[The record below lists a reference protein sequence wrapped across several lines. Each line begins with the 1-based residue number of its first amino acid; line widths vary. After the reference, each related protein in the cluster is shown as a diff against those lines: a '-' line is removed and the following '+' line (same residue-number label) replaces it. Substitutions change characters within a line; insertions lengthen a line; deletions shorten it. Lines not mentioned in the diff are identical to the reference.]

1 MPVKK
6 PNAFEEIEAGIKLAL
21 DKMATKADEV
31 VHEVSDKVRTVLAE
45 DRAVW
50 YPIEK
55 KLVENSQRRRHRR
68 TPQALSDFRQPRR
81 EINRRLCA
89 VGTDPITDLELVCSR
104 LYTGPMFEKYSAVLR
119 GVPRLVPFLTRR
131 FETLCKGNRYG
142 TTIHSI
148 NAALIKLSRISRAE
162 KVYRGVGGMALPDRF
177 LAPDEHGV
185 RGGVEFGFLSAT
197 TDRAVAMQYAASSAS
212 GIVYEIQQAMG
223 DRGADLSWLSMYP
236 YEAEVCFPPVLGLE
250 VMTNA
255 DGLPAKRVEGSVVV
269 IELRPSVAVAFS
281 SPHHHGP
288 ATGAGGLMWELLP
301 RPPAALRAL
310 CCPCLP
316 PPMEPLPVPELDEI
330 SLDGAADTAGAP
342 APSASFSPTS
352 RWRSITTRRLKGA
365 TRFARSGTSSISA
378 KSRTGSVRIPAASV
392 SVISHQGSHS
402 DLATAHIID
411 VRDDVESRSLSEIE
425 DSADAGE
432 VPSGRVSLNEH
443 EETQWW
449 AEMSAAYQRRSTDGG
464 GGAQ

>member
-1 MPVKK
+1 M
-6 PNAFEEIEAGIKLAL
+6 
-21 DKMATKADEV
+21 
-31 VHEVSDKVRTVLAE
+31 
-45 DRAVW
+45 
-50 YPIEK
+50 
-55 KLVENSQRRRHRR
+55 
-68 TPQALSDFRQPRR
+68 
-81 EINRRLCA
+81 
-89 VGTDPITDLELVCSR
+89 
-104 LYTGPMFEKYSAVLR
+104 LR

-316 PPMEPLPVPELDEI
+316 PPMEPLPVPELEADE
-330 SLDGAADTAGAP
+330 SVP
-342 APSASFSPTS
+342 
-352 RWRSITTRRLKGA
+352 RS
-365 TRFARSGTSSISA
+365 TSS
-378 KSRTGSVRIPAASV
+378 SRSPEAQGSKQPLETVTVRIPAADV
-392 SVISHQGSHS
+392 SVISHMVGESGN
-402 DLATAHIID
+402 DL
-411 VRDDVESRSLSEIE
+411 VG
-425 DSADAGE
+425 AGE
-432 VPSGRVSLNEH
+432 TASERVLLSQQEQD
-443 EETQWW
+443 EQSQWW
-449 AEMSAAYQRRSTDGG
+449 ADMTAAYEMHSIKRGAGDVATARRSKERPPWK
-464 GGAQ
+464 